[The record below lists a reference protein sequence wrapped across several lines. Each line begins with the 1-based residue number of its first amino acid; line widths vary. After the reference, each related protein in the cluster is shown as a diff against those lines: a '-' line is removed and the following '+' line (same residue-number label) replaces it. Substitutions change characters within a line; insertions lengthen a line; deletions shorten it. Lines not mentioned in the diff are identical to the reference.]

1 MVDLSGRVALVT
13 GAASGLGAA
22 SARRLAACGASVLCA
37 DIDGVGADQV
47 AASIRGSGAR
57 AAAFAADISR
67 PEDNDAMAAAAVDA
81 FGALHLAHLNAGIQV
96 VASVV
101 DSSVEEWDRVL
112 NVNLRGT
119 FLGVRACSRRMIDAG
134 GGALVLTSS
143 TSGLMGV
150 PGGAAYSASKHG
162 LLGLMK
168 CAAADLAPHGIRV
181 NAVCPGII
189 DTPIFGPL
197 HGQTATLTKYFG
209 VAAPIGRVGLP
220 DEVAQV
226 VSFLL
231 GDDAGYITASAFP
244 VDGGL
249 FGVLTAMANGVE
261 ALERASVG

>member
-37 DIDGVGADQV
+37 DIDGAGADQV
-47 AASIRGSGAR
+47 AASIRSSGAK
-57 AAAFAADISR
+57 AAAFAADVSR
-67 PEDNDAMAAAAVDA
+67 PEDNDAMAAAAVEA

-101 DSSVEEWDRVL
+101 DSSDEEWDRVL

-119 FLGVRACSRRMIDAG
+119 FLGIRTCSRRIIDSG

-143 TSGLMGV
+143 ASGLMGV

-162 LLGLMK
+162 ILGLMK

-197 HGQTATLTKYFG
+197 HGQNDTLTKYFG
-209 VAAPIGRVGLP
+209 VSTPTGRVGSP

-231 GDDAGYITASAFP
+231 GDDASYITASVLP
-244 VDGGL
+244 IDGGL
-249 FGVLTAMANGVE
+249 SGVLTAMANGVD
-261 ALERASVG
+261 ALARASVG